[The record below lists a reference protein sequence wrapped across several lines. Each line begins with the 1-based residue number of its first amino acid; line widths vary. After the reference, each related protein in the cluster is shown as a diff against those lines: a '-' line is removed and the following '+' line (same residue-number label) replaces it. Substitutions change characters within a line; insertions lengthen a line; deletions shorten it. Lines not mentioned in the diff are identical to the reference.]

1 MIGGKRTL
9 YKFNKMSKPKPYTK
23 RSDLEKII
31 SNWNKTRGLYHRKEY
46 SVAIIRA
53 ATTVELAANFVI
65 YEELIK
71 QHDLPE
77 EFVKSLLIWAN
88 GIKGKFTNIIFKI
101 TDLERKKRLD
111 KAWKK
116 LKYLNDQR
124 NEVAHG
130 GRFKQKKTAEKCLL
144 IARKAILSIVKEYEV
159 EFDLPE
165 HTQPTKRSR

>member
-1 MIGGKRTL
+1 MTNR
-9 YKFNKMSKPKPYTK
+9 KPYTK
-23 RSDLEKII
+23 RSDLEKIT
-31 SNWNKTRGLYHRKEY
+31 SNWNKTRGLFHRREY

-65 YEELIK
+65 REELIK
-71 QHDLPE
+71 QHGLPE
-77 EFVKSLLIWAN
+77 EFVLSLLVWAN

-101 TDLERKKRLD
+101 TDAERKKRLD

-144 IARKAILSIVKEYEV
+144 KAREAVLSIVSEYENS
-159 EFDLPE
+159 FDIPE
-165 HTQPTKRSR
+165 HTQPTKRSS